1 MRQTIHFFGRNFRC
15 RDVTLPLQMFKRSSL
30 HAGLSPVS
38 PASPPRFGSI
48 HPLTRKASRFPLL
61 MTREY
66 GVNERRDSGLSQ
78 FVRVKY
84 REVSHELE
92 GQRSMVNPKVRSEA
106 DVEPR

>member
-1 MRQTIHFFGRNFRC
+1 MTT
-15 RDVTLPLQMFKRSSL
+15 VSSI
-30 HAGLSPVS
+30 
-38 PASPPRFGSI
+38 RFGSI

-84 REVSHELE
+84 REVSHELA